1 MEERNE
7 KKISFLSFVA
17 AIAFIINIG
26 EWVCKHIDNI
36 IPLIG
41 EGICLE
47 RIFLVTAITIIIL
60 ILIFGCYQI
69 FLIIYRKI
77 IIFFD

>member
-41 EGICLE
+41 EGICFE
-47 RIFLVTAITIIIL
+47 RVFLVIAITIIIL
-60 ILIFGCYQI
+60 VFIYCFYHL
-69 FLIIYRKI
+69 FLVIYKK
-77 IIFFD
+77 FVENC